1 VRLSERERIEIARRR
16 IVAILSAQTVANLR
30 TLEQKIAD
38 AGPNPQRVQ
47 PHIITPSKQALIK
60 EGRVAIVKSK
70 NAQWLHLS
78 DADPAKVS
86 ARLETLLPIWEEF
99 TSTPV
104 AKRTGQA
111 LEIAIWRAMLAS
123 PAIQTIGGFQDV
135 DAHDDSTMFAK
146 QEIHHFNGNT
156 LAKESLDFIAHV
168 NGHWVGVEA
177 KNIRPWLYP
186 HDEEIRAALRKAL
199 TLNVAPVVIA
209 RRIQYA
215 SFRVLG
221 SCGVI
226 MHETYN
232 QRLANADAAIAEQAK
247 HKDLLGY
254 HDIRLGNAP
263 DARLNRFF
271 AENLPNLL
279 DNALAQLDEYRDLL
293 TAYANKDIGY
303 AEFAARVRRR
313 RSGQKEDSDWP
324 DGEDQEPE
332 F

>member
-1 VRLSERERIEIARRR
+1 MRLSANDRAEIARRR
-16 IVAILSAQTVANLR
+16 IVAILSTQTVANLR
-30 TLEQKIAD
+30 TLEHKIAD

-47 PHIITPSKQALIK
+47 PHIITTAKQALMK
-60 EGRVAIVKSK
+60 EGRIAVLTSK

-86 ARLETLLPIWEEF
+86 ARLETLRPIWESF
-99 TSTPV
+99 TATPV
-104 AKRTGQA
+104 SKRTGQA
-111 LEIAIWRAMLAS
+111 LEIAIWRAMLAA

-135 DAHDDSTMFAK
+135 DAHDDATMFTK
-146 QEIHHFNGNT
+146 QEIHHLNGRT
-156 LAKESLDFIAHV
+156 LGKESLDFIALA
-168 NGHWVGVEA
+168 NGHWIGVEA

-199 TLNVAPVVIA
+199 TLKVCPVIIG

-232 QRLANADAAIAEQAK
+232 QRLANADAAIAEKAK

-254 HDIRLGNAP
+254 HDIRLGNVP
-263 DARLNRFF
+263 DTRLNRFF
-271 AENLPNLL
+271 AEILPNLL
-279 DNALAQLDEYRDLL
+279 DNALALLDEYRDLL
-293 TAYANKDIGY
+293 KAYADKEIGY
-303 AEFAARVRRR
+303 PEFAARVRRR
-313 RSGQKEDSDWP
+313 RSGLSEDNDWR
-324 DGEDQEPE
+324 DEADQEPD